1 MERIRTVLI
10 DIDGVLTV
18 SWQALPGAPQALDRL
33 RAAGLGVAFVTNTT
47 SRDRASIAATLAAA
61 GFTVDP
67 GEVFTAPAMAASYLR
82 QHHPAARCHV
92 LTSGDIRADLEGVA
106 LSVPGERPDVIV
118 LGGAGPEF
126 SYEAINQVFAW
137 ATDGVPLVALH
148 RNLFWRTSGGL
159 QLDTGAYLH
168 GLEQALGRPAVVV
181 GKPAAEF
188 FATALR
194 ALGSR
199 PAEAVMIGD
208 DVEHDVL
215 AAARHGLTGVLVR
228 TGKFRSDTLAAASG
242 RPDHV
247 IDSFADLPALLDGL
261 G

>member
-18 SWQALPGAPQALDRL
+18 SWQALPGAPQALGRL

-47 SRDRASIAATLAAA
+47 SRDRASIAGALAAA

-67 GEVFTAPAMAASYLR
+67 GEVFTAPAMAAAYLA

-92 LTSGDIRADLEGVA
+92 LNSGDIRADLDGVA

-126 SYEAINQVFAW
+126 SYEAVNQVFAW
-137 ATDGVPLVALH
+137 AMDGVPLVALH
-148 RNLFWRTSGGL
+148 RNLFWRTGGGL

-168 GLEQALGRPAVVV
+168 GLEQALGRSAVVV

-194 ALGSR
+194 ALGAR

-208 DVEHDVL
+208 DIEHDVL

-228 TGKFRSDTLAAASG
+228 TGKFRSDTLAAAAG